1 MLQAQTSPYKR
12 TTALSRQLLQYDV
25 NLYGLDLNLTNTS
38 NYIIGSGTIKA
49 KVTAQKLDTF
59 AFELHQDLI
68 IDSIYIN
75 SKKYLVSS
83 SRTNGE
89 VQVKL
94 QNSIAKNTDLIAQI
108 FYHGNPPST
117 VNTWK
122 LGLINETDTKYG
134 VQITHSLSV
143 PYSAFEWWP
152 CKQVVTDLADSTHFF
167 FTFDKGLQVA
177 SNGKAISIA
186 AVGDGRHRVE
196 YKSLIQINYYLISVA
211 VAPYFANEYTA
222 TFNNK
227 TVQFQDF
234 IYNTDKGKTDAQVAK
249 TVSPGIMENFSAM
262 FGMYPFADEKY
273 GIYAAPVSGGMEHQT
288 MSAIGNITDKY
299 LLAHE
304 MAHQWWGDNV
314 NLVSYRDMWLNE
326 GFASY
331 AEYLAAEKLWPAD
344 APIMMQN
351 YHTYAMSRFGGS
363 VYVTDT
369 LVFANLYE
377 GRLVYRKGAA
387 IIHTLRFL
395 VNNDAKFFA
404 ALQSYQAKFG
414 GKNVTLADF
423 KNHMETETSL
433 NLDNYFRQWY
443 YG

>member
-186 AVGDGRHRVE
+186 AVGDGRHR
-196 YKSLIQINYYLISVA
+196 
-211 VAPYFANEYTA
+211 
-222 TFNNK
+222 
-227 TVQFQDF
+227 
-234 IYNTDKGKTDAQVAK
+234 
-249 TVSPGIMENFSAM
+249 
-262 FGMYPFADEKY
+262 
-273 GIYAAPVSGGMEHQT
+273 
-288 MSAIGNITDKY
+288 
-299 LLAHE
+299 
-304 MAHQWWGDNV
+304 
-314 NLVSYRDMWLNE
+314 
-326 GFASY
+326 
-331 AEYLAAEKLWPAD
+331 
-344 APIMMQN
+344 
-351 YHTYAMSRFGGS
+351 
-363 VYVTDT
+363 
-369 LVFANLYE
+369 
-377 GRLVYRKGAA
+377 
-387 IIHTLRFL
+387 
-395 VNNDAKFFA
+395 
-404 ALQSYQAKFG
+404 
-414 GKNVTLADF
+414 
-423 KNHMETETSL
+423 
-433 NLDNYFRQWY
+433 
-443 YG
+443 